1 MSSDETCRL
10 CGEGRARRI
19 KTSEILQ
26 MWSMLPSIEEIG
38 AIERLLS
45 EDADADDKRDV
56 RMFIHRV
63 DREEVMARKAAL
75 EGRPNS
81 VQIQAR
87 IPEDIAKIMIDRALA
102 EGRSLSSIV
111 RELIEGGLQS
121 RNG

>member
-45 EDADADDKRDV
+45 EDADADDKGEIRQ
-56 RMFIHRV
+56 FIYRL
-63 DREEVMARKAAL
+63 DRIGIMARKAAL

-87 IPEDIAKIMIDRALA
+87 IPEDLAKIMIDRAFA
-102 EGRSLSSIV
+102 ENRSLSSIV

-121 RNG
+121 RNV